1 MAAPDIPPHTSP
13 IRTPKQLVIV
23 VLLAFIV
30 PITIIL
36 ALAYLVTSGP
46 RPDPD
51 SVALSPEKVA
61 ERIRPVAEVT
71 IGSARGSQAAKS
83 GDEVYKTVCQACHA
97 AGIQGAPKFGNRGD
111 WGPRI
116 KRGEKALLQSAL
128 KGKGAMPP
136 KGGAADLSDVE
147 IERALVYMANA
158 AGAGFKEPAAPA
170 QNAAPAP
177 QTAQA
182 QPAPAADAAGHD
194 HDHGAPT
201 APAPAAPAA
210 KATPASAKA
219 DGKKVFQGTCV
230 VCHGTGVAGAPK
242 FGDKAAWAPHLAHGK
257 DELYH
262 SALTGKNAMPPK
274 GGNMTLSDDEVKAA
288 VDYMV
293 GAVK

>member
-30 PITIIL
+30 PITLIL

-51 SVALSPEKVA
+51 SAALSPEKVA

-71 IGSARGSQAAKS
+71 IGSAAGAAGAKT
-83 GDEVYKTVCQACHA
+83 GEEVFKTVCMACHA
-97 AGIQGAPKFGNRGD
+97 AGVAGAPKFGD
-111 WGPRI
+111 KAQWAPRI
-116 KRGEKALLQSAL
+116 KTGEKALLQSAL

-136 KGGAADLSDVE
+136 KGGASNLYDAEV
-147 IERALVYMANA
+147 ERAVVYMANA
-158 AGAGFKEPAAPA
+158 GGAKFKE
-170 QNAAPAP
+170 
-177 QTAQA
+177 
-182 QPAPAADAAGHD
+182 PAPAADPD
-194 HDHGAPT
+194 HDHAASAGQP
-201 APAPAAPAA
+201 PAAPAA
-210 KATPASAKA
+210 KATKTSAKA
-219 DGKKVFQGTCV
+219 DGKKVFEGTCV

-242 FGDKAAWAPHLAHGK
+242 FGDKAAWAPHLMHGK